1 MVYGNLCYF
10 FSICFIYII
19 SHNCPKL
26 FSQKKYLDDFNH
38 RTSHKTV
45 ATRSGGIS
53 IFSSLFLLSIL
64 YYFLKIEL
72 FDYSLFIPL
81 GILFTIGVYDDL
93 YQADFKIKFLMQL
106 IVAKILIDQGFT
118 ISSLYGF
125 LGIYEI
131 PWIFSQLI
139 TAIIF
144 VITVNAYNF
153 IDGVDGLAISETV
166 KNLCFFLYILSQ
178 DDPFYNLGIL
188 LLFICIP
195 FYFFNFKKRRKIFLG
210 DAGSLF
216 LGGVNLIFL
225 FHILNPN
232 VILSNLNHINKI
244 LLSFGVVLYPLF
256 DLIRVVIIRMK
267 NKKSLFT
274 ADQNHIHHWLISK
287 NFSHLN
293 ATCLI
298 VGIGFTIL
306 LIISF
311 I

>member
-1 MVYGNLCYF
+1 MEPYVFFLAFFLSIFFHVIVQYF
-10 FSICFIYII
+10 FV
-19 SHNCPKL
+19 K
-26 FSQKKYLDDFNH
+26 KKYFDDFNH

-53 IFSSLFLLSIL
+53 IFSSLFFISIL

-106 IVAKILIDQGFT
+106 IVSKILIDQGFV

-131 PWIFSQLI
+131 PWVFSQLI
-139 TAIIF
+139 TAVGFII
-144 VITVNAYNF
+144 IVNAFNF
-153 IDGVDGLAISETV
+153 IDGIDGLAISETL
-166 KNLCFFLYILSQ
+166 KNLCFFLYILLP
-178 DDPFYNLGIL
+178 DDPLYNLGFI

-195 FYFFNFKKRRKIFLG
+195 FYFFNFKKKRKIFLG

-216 LGGVNLIFL
+216 LGGINIIFL
-225 FHILNPN
+225 FHIFNPD
-232 VILSNLNHINKI
+232 VALGNLNNINKVS
-244 LLSFGVVLYPLF
+244 LLFTVLFYPLV
-256 DLIRVVIIRMK
+256 DLIRVVIIRIK
-267 NKKSLFT
+267 NNKSPFT

-293 ATCLI
+293 TTCLI
-298 VGIGFTIL
+298 VGIGFTLL

>member
-1 MVYGNLCYF
+1 MEFYVIFLAFVLSILFHIIVQNF
-10 FSICFIYII
+10 FL
-19 SHNCPKL
+19 K
-26 FSQKKYLDDFNH
+26 KKYFDDFNH

-139 TAIIF
+139 TAIAF
-144 VITVNAYNF
+144 VIIVNAYNF

-178 DDPFYNLGIL
+178 DDPFYNLGFL

-216 LGGVNLIFL
+216 LGGVNLIFV
-225 FHILNPN
+225 FHILNPS

-244 LLSFGVVLYPLF
+244 LLSFGVVSYPLM
-256 DLIRVVIIRMK
+256 DLIRVVIIRLK

-287 NFSHLN
+287 NLSHLN
-293 ATCLI
+293 TTFLI
-298 VGIGFTIL
+298 ISLGSILL
-306 LIISF
+306 LIISSV
-311 I
+311 

>member
-1 MVYGNLCYF
+1 MEIYVIFLAFVLSVLFHIIVQNF
-10 FSICFIYII
+10 FL
-19 SHNCPKL
+19 K
-26 FSQKKYLDDFNH
+26 KKYFDDFNH

-131 PWIFSQLI
+131 PWIYSQLI
-139 TAIIF
+139 TAITF
-144 VITVNAYNF
+144 VIIVNAYNF
-153 IDGVDGLAISETV
+153 IDGIDGLAISETI

-178 DDPFYNLGIL
+178 GDPFYNLGIL

-287 NFSHLN
+287 NFSNFSIASLN
-293 ATCLI
+293 KLLSLNGF
-298 VGIGFTIL
+298 VG
-306 LIISF
+306 
-311 I
+311 

>member
-1 MVYGNLCYF
+1 MEPYVFFLAFFLSIFFHVIVQYF
-10 FSICFIYII
+10 FV
-19 SHNCPKL
+19 K
-26 FSQKKYLDDFNH
+26 KKYFDDFNH

-53 IFSSLFLLSIL
+53 IFSSLFFISIL

-106 IVAKILIDQGFT
+106 IVSKILIDQGFV

-131 PWIFSQLI
+131 PWVFSQLI
-139 TAIIF
+139 TAVGFII
-144 VITVNAYNF
+144 IVNAFNF
-153 IDGVDGLAISETV
+153 IDGIDGLAISETL
-166 KNLCFFLYILSQ
+166 KNLCFFLYILLP
-178 DDPFYNLGIL
+178 DDPLYNLGFI

-195 FYFFNFKKRRKIFLG
+195 FYFFNFKKKRKIFLG

-216 LGGVNLIFL
+216 LGGINIIFL
-225 FHILNPN
+225 FHILNPD
-232 VILSNLNHINKI
+232 VALGNLNNINKVS
-244 LLSFGVVLYPLF
+244 LLFTVLFYPLV
-256 DLIRVVIIRMK
+256 DLIRVVIIRIK
-267 NKKSLFT
+267 NKKSPFT

-293 ATCLI
+293 TTCLI
-298 VGIGFTIL
+298 VGIGFTLL

>member
-1 MVYGNLCYF
+1 MEFYVIFLAFVLSILFHIIVQNF
-10 FSICFIYII
+10 FL
-19 SHNCPKL
+19 K
-26 FSQKKYLDDFNH
+26 KKYFDDFNH

-139 TAIIF
+139 TAITF
-144 VITVNAYNF
+144 VIIVNAYNF
-153 IDGVDGLAISETV
+153 IDGIDGLAISETV

-178 DDPFYNLGIL
+178 DDPLYNLGFL

-195 FYFFNFKKRRKIFLG
+195 FYFFNFKKRRKVFLG

-232 VILSNLNHINKI
+232 VVLSNINHVNKI
-244 LLSFGVVLYPLF
+244 LLPLGVLL
-256 DLIRVVIIRMK
+256 LQG
-267 NKKSLFT
+267 L
-274 ADQNHIHHWLISK
+274 L
-287 NFSHLN
+287 L
-293 ATCLI
+293 CL
-298 VGIGFTIL
+298 
-306 LIISF
+306 
-311 I
+311 

>member
-1 MVYGNLCYF
+1 MEFYVICLAFFLSVIFHIIVQYF
-10 FSICFIYII
+10 FV
-19 SHNCPKL
+19 K
-26 FSQKKYLDDFNH
+26 KKYFDDFNH

-53 IFSSLFLLSIL
+53 IFSSLFFISIL

-106 IVAKILIDQGFT
+106 IVSKILIDQGFV

-131 PWIFSQLI
+131 PWVFSQLI
-139 TAIIF
+139 TAVGFII
-144 VITVNAYNF
+144 IVNAFNF
-153 IDGVDGLAISETV
+153 IDGIDGLAISETL
-166 KNLCFFLYILSQ
+166 KNLCFFLYILLP
-178 DDPFYNLGIL
+178 DDPLYNLGFI

-195 FYFFNFKKRRKIFLG
+195 FYFFNFKKKRKIFLG

-216 LGGVNLIFL
+216 LGGINIIFL
-225 FHILNPN
+225 FHIFNPD
-232 VILSNLNHINKI
+232 VALGNLNNINKVS
-244 LLSFGVVLYPLF
+244 LLFTVLFYPLV
-256 DLIRVVIIRMK
+256 DLIRVVIIRIK
-267 NKKSLFT
+267 NKKSPFT

-293 ATCLI
+293 TTCLI
-298 VGIGFTIL
+298 VGIGFTLL

>member
-1 MVYGNLCYF
+1 MEPYVFFLAFFLSIFFHVIVQYF
-10 FSICFIYII
+10 FV
-19 SHNCPKL
+19 K
-26 FSQKKYLDDFNH
+26 KKYFDDFNH

-53 IFSSLFLLSIL
+53 IFSSLFFISIL

-106 IVAKILIDQGFT
+106 IVSKILIDQGFV

-131 PWIFSQLI
+131 PWVFSQLI
-139 TAIIF
+139 TAVGFII
-144 VITVNAYNF
+144 IVNAFNF
-153 IDGVDGLAISETV
+153 IDGIDGLAISETL
-166 KNLCFFLYILSQ
+166 KNLCFFLYILLP
-178 DDPFYNLGIL
+178 DDPLYNLGFI

-195 FYFFNFKKRRKIFLG
+195 FYFFNFKKKRKIFLG

-216 LGGVNLIFL
+216 LGGINIIFL
-225 FHILNPN
+225 FHILNPDVALN
-232 VILSNLNHINKI
+232 NLNNINKVS
-244 LLSFGVVLYPLF
+244 LLFTVLFYPLV
-256 DLIRVVIIRMK
+256 DLIRVVIIRIK
-267 NKKSLFT
+267 NKKSPFT

-293 ATCLI
+293 TTCLI
-298 VGIGFTIL
+298 VGIGFTLL